1 METNN
6 NKVILTGLQP
16 TGQITLGNYL
26 GAIKQ
31 MVEKQDEFSKQYIFI
46 ADLHA
51 ITLKHNPKELKENIR
66 SLVATYLACGLD
78 PNKNIIF
85 MQSENPYHPSVSWL
99 LECTAYFGETSR
111 MIQFKEKSKK
121 GENSTVGLFT
131 YPILM
136 AADILIYDVDYV
148 PVGIDQ
154 KQHVELARD
163 LSKRFNKM
171 YGKTF
176 KVPDVLINKEGT
188 KIMDLLKPE
197 IKMSKSNENQNGVIR
212 LLDDPE
218 IIRKKI
224 MKSSTDS
231 VAKVQFDP
239 ENQKGISNLIN
250 IYKSITK
257 LEIEEIEKKFEN
269 SSYKDFKEEVANV
282 VVNHLEQIQ
291 KRYYE
296 LLDSKELDEILDRG
310 RDITLEIAMNK
321 YDLMKKHMGLER

>member
-1 METNN
+1 METKN

-31 MVEKQDEFSKQYIFI
+31 MVEKQDEFEKQYIFI

-176 KVPDVLINKEGT
+176 KVPDVLINKEGI

-212 LLDDPE
+212 LLDNPE

-231 VAKVQFDP
+231 IAKVQFDP

-269 SSYKDFKEEVANV
+269 SSYKEFKEEVANV

-310 RDITLEIAMNK
+310 RDITLEIAKNK

>member
-257 LEIEEIEKKFEN
+257 LEIEAIEKKFEN
-269 SSYKDFKEEVANV
+269 SSYKEFKEEVANV

-310 RDITLEIAMNK
+310 RDITLEIAKNK

>member
-163 LSKRFNKM
+163 LSQRFNKM

-212 LLDDPE
+212 LLDYPE

-257 LEIEEIEKKFEN
+257 LEIEAIEKKFEN
-269 SSYKDFKEEVANV
+269 SSYKEFKEEVANV

-310 RDITLEIAMNK
+310 RDITLEIAKNK